1 MNPVKG
7 LSILILIGAVAF
19 GCARYQ
25 KIQVLEGGF
34 DRPYKAIGTLEV
46 KEKAE
51 MVPDVYRA
59 GLELLSLGY
68 IRYPDRA
75 DTYKETLNRQ
85 LARKAHDLY
94 RADAVINV
102 KYWPEP
108 SSKDFPDGMIYAR
121 GQMIQLTQFPSSV
134 SGPATTA
141 ANQPAAS

>member
-1 MNPVKG
+1 MSPVKG

-25 KIQVLEGGF
+25 KIQVIEGDF
-34 DRPYKAIGTLEV
+34 VHPYKVIGTLEV

-59 GLELLSLGY
+59 GAELLSLGY
-68 IRYPDRA
+68 LRYPDRA
-75 DTYKETLNRQ
+75 DSYKETLNRQ

-94 RADAVINV
+94 RADAVIKV
-102 KYWPEP
+102 EYWPDP

-121 GQMIQLTQFPSSV
+121 GQMIQLSKFPA
-134 SGPATTA
+134 PASTSA
-141 ANQPAAS
+141 SQPASS